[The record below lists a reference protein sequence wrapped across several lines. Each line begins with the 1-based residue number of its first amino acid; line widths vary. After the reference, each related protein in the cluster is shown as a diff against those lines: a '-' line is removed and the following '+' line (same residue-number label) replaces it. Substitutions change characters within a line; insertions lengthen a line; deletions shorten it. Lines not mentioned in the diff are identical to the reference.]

1 MTEQPRPSKPPK
13 KNSFEDADFL
23 QVLQEIEEAD
33 EEIETISAT
42 ARGKI
47 GGVKTRQKN
56 RIKIAKAE
64 LGIPTDVLKAV
75 LKQRKLERQLAKIS
89 AGIPDDE
96 VELYLDAA
104 NQFSFLKPDEEH
116 PQDNAAAVA
125 ARQRMAEQEAREA
138 AEVEEGGKLLDD
150 LASGRELH

>member
-1 MTEQPRPSKPPK
+1 MTQPQPK
-13 KNSFEDADFL
+13 KPKANSYEDSDFL
-23 QVLQEIEEAD
+23 QVVQEIEEAD
-33 EEIETISAT
+33 DEIETISAT

-96 VELYLDAA
+96 VELYTDAA
-104 NQFSFLKPDEEH
+104 GQFSFLKPDAEH
-116 PQDNAAAVA
+116 PQDNAAQVA
-125 ARQRMAEQEAREA
+125 ARQRAAEIQKVTEQEQ
-138 AEVEEGGKLLDD
+138 EEGAAALDS
-150 LASGRELH
+150 LTTTH

>member
-1 MTEQPRPSKPPK
+1 MSQPQPK
-13 KNSFEDADFL
+13 KPKANSYEDSDFL
-23 QVLQEIEEAD
+23 QVVQEIEEAD
-33 EEIETISAT
+33 DEIETISAT

-96 VELYLDAA
+96 VELYTDAA
-104 NQFSFLKPDEEH
+104 GQFSFLKPDAEH
-116 PQDNAAAVA
+116 PQDNAAQVA
-125 ARQRMAEQEAREA
+125 ARQRAAEIQKVTEQEQ
-138 AEVEEGGKLLDD
+138 EEGAAALDS
-150 LASGRELH
+150 LTTTH

>member
-1 MTEQPRPSKPPK
+1 MTQPQTKPKPK
-13 KNSFEDADFL
+13 ANSYDDADFL
-23 QVLQEIEEAD
+23 QVVQEIEEAD
-33 EEIETISAT
+33 DEIETISAT

-47 GGVKTRQKN
+47 GAVKTRQKN

-96 VELYLDAA
+96 VELYADAA
-104 NQFSFLKPDEEH
+104 GQFSFLKPDAEH
-116 PQDNAAAVA
+116 PQDNAAQVA
-125 ARQRMAEQEAREA
+125 ARQRQAEIQKVTDEEQQAGAEALSE
-138 AEVEEGGKLLDD
+138 
-150 LASGRELH
+150 LAGNTLN

>member
-1 MTEQPRPSKPPK
+1 MSKPQPK
-13 KNSFEDADFL
+13 KPKANSYEDADFL

-33 EEIETISAT
+33 DEIETISAT

-96 VELYLDAA
+96 VELYTDAA
-104 NQFSFLKPDEEH
+104 GQFSFLKPDAEH
-116 PQDNAAAVA
+116 PQDNAAQVA
-125 ARQRMAEQEAREA
+125 ARQRAAEIQKVTEQEQ
-138 AEVEEGGKLLDD
+138 EEGAAALDS
-150 LASGRELH
+150 LTTTH

>member
-1 MTEQPRPSKPPK
+1 MTETPRPPSKPK
-13 KNSFEDADFL
+13 ANSYEDADFL
-23 QVLQEIEEAD
+23 HVIEEIEEGD

-96 VELYLDAA
+96 VELYADAA
-104 NQFSFLKPDEEH
+104 GQFSFLKPDAEH
-116 PQDNAAAVA
+116 PTDNAAQVA
-125 ARQRMAEQEAREA
+125 ARQRQAEIQKVTDEEA
-138 AEVEEGGKLLDD
+138 AAGAEALDQ
-150 LASGRELH
+150 LAQVH